1 MHHANRVAVICSL
14 FLLVF
19 IAIACPAQSEESGTQ
34 DSLNQSVSNY
44 KDSGHDFSITLGH
57 LSQKYRIPM
66 GIDLEMPPTRQF
78 ISVEVSHGTGAGVLN
93 AIVEGEPGYRWTEIN
108 GVVNVVPQQSTNSI
122 LDLRIAHFYVRHA
135 DPLVLHAEIVALPEM
150 KRWLEQN
157 HLKERGVFGRDILVG
172 KNGMTS
178 LPHVSLD
185 LRDVTLR
192 AIMNRVATSPGFGGW
207 IVSRWGEKNQYFNL
221 QIG

>member
-1 MHHANRVAVICSL
+1 MHHANRVAIVCSL
-14 FLLVF
+14 LLLIC
-19 IAIACPAQSEESGTQ
+19 IAIAYASQSEKSATR
-34 DSLNQSVSNY
+34 DSLSQRVSNY
-44 KDSGHDFSITLGH
+44 KDTGHDFSITLGH

-66 GIDLEMPPTRQF
+66 GIDLERPPTRQF
-78 ISVEVSHGTGAGVLN
+78 ISVRVSHGTVADVLN
-93 AIVEGEPGYRWTEIN
+93 AIVEGEPGYRWTAIN

-122 LDLRIAHFYVRHA
+122 LDLQIAHFHVRHA
-135 DPLVLHAEIVALPEM
+135 DPLDLHTAILALPEI

-157 HLKERGVFGRDILVG
+157 HLKERGVFGPNILVG

-192 AIMNRVATSPGFGGW
+192 AIMNRIATSPGLGGW
-207 IVSRWGEKNQYFNL
+207 IVSRWGEKNQYLNL